1 MQRSNRQDGFT
12 LLELLIAISIFAL
25 VSAISFGTLTQILEQ
40 RERINQ
46 ERNYWRSLSII
57 MTQLEDDLAFVID
70 RRIRDIDGTT
80 IAAFIGQPADS
91 RAVSPPSLEFT
102 RAGQWVLA
110 NTGAPA
116 VGRIA
121 YRLLD
126 KKILRQQWVDLDRSP
141 TSEPRSTVLLNDVEE
156 LSLRFLSPNGKW
168 SPTWPIPRSKY
179 ALPTGVEITITTSR
193 NKTYRRLLVT
203 NG

>member
-1 MQRSNRQDGFT
+1 MKNQNGFT

-46 ERNYWRSLSII
+46 ERDYWRSLSIL
-57 MTQLEDDLAFVID
+57 MTQLEDDLAFAINRSV
-70 RRIRDIDGTT
+70 RDIDGTPV
-80 IAAFIGQPADS
+80 AAFIGRPVDS
-91 RAVSPPSLEFT
+91 RAISPPSLEFT
-102 RAGQWVLA
+102 RAGLWVLA
-110 NTGAPA
+110 NNSAPA

-121 YRLLD
+121 YRLRD
-126 KKILRQQWVDLDRSP
+126 KKILRQEWDDLDRSP
-141 TSEPRSTVLLNDVEE
+141 TSEPRSRVLLDEVEE
-156 LSLRFLSPNGKW
+156 LNLRFLSPDGKW
-168 SPTWPIPRSKY
+168 NSTWPVLPSKY
-179 ALPTGVEITITTSR
+179 ALPTGVEIIITTSR

>member
-1 MQRSNRQDGFT
+1 MKNQSGFT

-46 ERNYWRSLSII
+46 ERNHWRSLSIL
-57 MTQLEDDLAFVID
+57 MAQLEDDLAFVIN
-70 RRIRDIDGTT
+70 RGVRDIDGAPV
-80 IAAFIGQPADS
+80 AAFIGRAVDS
-91 RAVSPPSLEFT
+91 RALSPPSLEFT

-110 NTGAPA
+110 NNSAPA

-121 YRLLD
+121 YRLQD
-126 KKILRQQWVDLDRSP
+126 NKILRQQWVELDRSP
-141 TSEPRSTVLLNDVEE
+141 TSEPSSSVLLNDVEE
-156 LSLRFLSPNGKW
+156 LNLRFLSPGGKW
-168 SPTWPIPRSKY
+168 SSTWPAQQSKY
-179 ALPTGVEITITTSR
+179 ALPTGVEIIITTSS